1 MSGTLKPDASVRG
14 KGWSS
19 GPGVRGITMTATVAA
34 AERLLRIGE
43 VARGAGVSVR
53 AVRYYEQ
60 QGLLI
65 AERSPS
71 GQRLYRQDAI
81 PLVRFFQEMFA
92 AGLTSRRI
100 AELLPCWD
108 AGHTDAEQRAMLRA
122 ERERIQAKIDD
133 LQATLDHLDEVIA
146 ITDTHP

>member
-1 MSGTLKPDASVRG
+1 
-14 KGWSS
+14 
-19 GPGVRGITMTATVAA
+19 MTDTVAA
-34 AERLLRIGE
+34 AERLIRIGQ

-60 QGLLI
+60 QGLLV
-65 AERSPS
+65 AERSAS

-81 PLVRFFQEMFA
+81 SLVRFFQQMFA

-100 AELLPCWD
+100 TELLPCWD
-108 AGHTDAEQRAMLRA
+108 SGHTDAEQRAMLRA
-122 ERERIQAKIDD
+122 ERERIRAKIED
-133 LQATLDHLDEVIA
+133 LQAVLGRLDEVIA

>member
-1 MSGTLKPDASVRG
+1 
-14 KGWSS
+14 
-19 GPGVRGITMTATVAA
+19 MTVTVAA
-34 AERLLRIGE
+34 AERLIRIGE

-60 QGLLI
+60 QGLLV

-81 PLVRFFQEMFA
+81 ALVRFFQQMYA

-108 AGHTDAEQRAMLRA
+108 AGHTDADQRAMLRA
-122 ERERIQAKIDD
+122 ERERLQAKIDD
-133 LQATLDHLDEVIA
+133 LQAALDHLDEVIA

>member
-1 MSGTLKPDASVRG
+1 
-14 KGWSS
+14 
-19 GPGVRGITMTATVAA
+19 MTVTETAA
-34 AERLLRIGE
+34 GRLVRIGE
-43 VARGAGVSVR
+43 VARAAGVSTR

-65 AERSPS
+65 SERSPS
-71 GQRLYRQDAI
+71 GQRLYRQDAVT
-81 PLVRFFQEMFA
+81 LVRFFQQMFA

-108 AGHTDAEQRAMLRA
+108 SGHTDADQRAMLRA
-122 ERERIQAKIDD
+122 ERDRIQAKVDD
-133 LQATLDHLDEVIA
+133 LQAALDRLDEVIA

>member
-1 MSGTLKPDASVRG
+1 MSVTE
-14 KGWSS
+14 
-19 GPGVRGITMTATVAA
+19 AA
-34 AERLLRIGE
+34 AEPLIRIGE

-53 AVRYYEQ
+53 AVRYYEE
-60 QGLLI
+60 QGLLV

-71 GQRLYRQDAI
+71 GQRLYRQDAV
-81 PLVRFFQEMFA
+81 PLVRFFQQMFA

-108 AGHTDAEQRAMLRA
+108 AGHTDAGQRAMLRA
-122 ERERIQAKIDD
+122 ERERIQAKLDD
-133 LQATLDHLDEVIA
+133 LQATLDQLDGVIA

>member
-1 MSGTLKPDASVRG
+1 
-14 KGWSS
+14 
-19 GPGVRGITMTATVAA
+19 MTVTQATP
-34 AERLLRIGE
+34 ERLIRIGE

-60 QGLLI
+60 QGLLV

-71 GQRLYRQDAI
+71 GQRLYRQDAVT
-81 PLVRFFQEMFA
+81 LVRFFQQMFT
-92 AGLTSRRI
+92 AGLTSRTI

-108 AGHTDAEQRAMLRA
+108 SGHTDAGQRAMLRA
-122 ERERIQAKIDD
+122 ERERIQAKVDD
-133 LQATLDHLDEVIA
+133 LHAALDRLDEIIA

>member
-1 MSGTLKPDASVRG
+1 
-14 KGWSS
+14 
-19 GPGVRGITMTATVAA
+19 MTVTETAA
-34 AERLLRIGE
+34 GRLVRIGE
-43 VARGAGVSVR
+43 VARAAGVSTR

-65 AERSPS
+65 SERSPS
-71 GQRLYRQDAI
+71 GQRLYRQDAVT
-81 PLVRFFQEMFA
+81 LVRFFQQMFA

-108 AGHTDAEQRAMLRA
+108 SGHTDADQRAMLRA
-122 ERERIQAKIDD
+122 ERDRIHAKVDD
-133 LQATLDHLDEVIA
+133 LQAALDRLVEVIA

>member
-1 MSGTLKPDASVRG
+1 
-14 KGWSS
+14 
-19 GPGVRGITMTATVAA
+19 MTVTESA
-34 AERLLRIGE
+34 AERLIRIGE
-43 VARGAGVSVR
+43 VARGADVSVR

-60 QGLLI
+60 QGLLV

-81 PLVRFFQEMFA
+81 SLVRFFQRMYA

-100 AELLPCWD
+100 TELLPCWD
-108 AGHTDAEQRAMLRA
+108 SGHTDAEQRAMLRA
-122 ERERIQAKIDD
+122 ERDRIQAKADD
-133 LQATLDHLDEVIA
+133 LQAALDRLDEVIA

>member
-1 MSGTLKPDASVRG
+1 
-14 KGWSS
+14 
-19 GPGVRGITMTATVAA
+19 MTVTAA
-34 AERLLRIGE
+34 ATERLIRIGE

-60 QGLLI
+60 QGLLS

-71 GQRLYRQDAI
+71 GQRLYRRDAI
-81 PLVRFFQEMFA
+81 SLVRFVQQMYA

-100 AELLPCWD
+100 TELLPCFD
-108 AGHTDAEQRAMLRA
+108 SGHTDAQQRAMLRA
-122 ERERIQAKIDD
+122 ERERIQAKVDD
-133 LQATLDHLDEVIA
+133 LQAALDHLDQVIA

>member
-1 MSGTLKPDASVRG
+1 
-14 KGWSS
+14 
-19 GPGVRGITMTATVAA
+19 MTVTAAA
-34 AERLLRIGE
+34 AERLIRIGE
-43 VARGAGVSVR
+43 VARGADVSVR

-81 PLVRFFQEMFA
+81 TLVRFFQQMFA

-100 AELLPCWD
+100 TELLPCWVS
-108 AGHTDAEQRAMLRA
+108 GHTDAGQRAMLRA
-122 ERERIQAKIDD
+122 ERERIRGKIDD
-133 LQATLDHLDEVIA
+133 LQAALDRLDEVIA

>member
-1 MSGTLKPDASVRG
+1 
-14 KGWSS
+14 
-19 GPGVRGITMTATVAA
+19 MTVTVAA
-34 AERLLRIGE
+34 AERLIRIGQ

-60 QGLLI
+60 QGLLV

-81 PLVRFFQEMFA
+81 PRVRFFQQMFA

-108 AGHTDAEQRAMLRA
+108 SGHTDAEQRTMLHA
-122 ERERIQAKIDD
+122 ERERIQAKVND
-133 LQATLDHLDEVIA
+133 LQAALDRLDEVIA
-146 ITDTHP
+146 ITDKHP

>member
-1 MSGTLKPDASVRG
+1 
-14 KGWSS
+14 
-19 GPGVRGITMTATVAA
+19 MTVTEAA
-34 AERLLRIGE
+34 AERLIRIGE

-65 AERSPS
+65 AERSTS

-81 PLVRFFQEMFA
+81 SRVRFFQQMFA

-100 AELLPCWD
+100 TELLPCWD
-108 AGHTDAEQRAMLRA
+108 SGHTDAEQRAMLRA
-122 ERERIQAKIDD
+122 ERDRIQAKADD
-133 LQATLDHLDEVIA
+133 LQAALDRLDAVIA

>member
-1 MSGTLKPDASVRG
+1 
-14 KGWSS
+14 
-19 GPGVRGITMTATVAA
+19 MTVTVAA
-34 AERLLRIGE
+34 DERLIRIGE

-60 QGLLI
+60 QGLLV

-81 PLVRFFQEMFA
+81 TLISFFQQMFA

-100 AELLPCWD
+100 TELLPCFD
-108 AGHTDAEQRAMLRA
+108 SGHTDAEQRAMLRA

-133 LQATLDHLDEVIA
+133 LQAALGRLDEVIA

>member
-1 MSGTLKPDASVRG
+1 MTVTDAA
-14 KGWSS
+14 
-19 GPGVRGITMTATVAA
+19 P
-34 AERLLRIGE
+34 ERLVRIGE

-60 QGLLI
+60 QGLLS

-71 GQRLYRQDAI
+71 GQRLYRQDTVTR
-81 PLVRFFQEMFA
+81 VRFFQQMYA

-108 AGHTDAEQRAMLRA
+108 SGHTDAEQRAMLHA
-122 ERERIQAKIDD
+122 ERDRIQAKVDD
-133 LQATLDHLDEVIA
+133 LQAALDRLDEVISV
-146 ITDTHP
+146 TDTHP

>member
-1 MSGTLKPDASVRG
+1 
-14 KGWSS
+14 
-19 GPGVRGITMTATVAA
+19 MTVTVAA
-34 AERLLRIGE
+34 AERLIRIGQ
-43 VARGAGVSVR
+43 VAQGAGVSVR

-81 PLVRFFQEMFA
+81 PLVRFFQQMFA

-100 AELLPCWD
+100 TELLPCWD
-108 AGHTDAEQRAMLRA
+108 SGHTDAEQRAMLRA

-133 LQATLDHLDEVIA
+133 LQAVLGRLDEVIA
-146 ITDTHP
+146 VTDTHP

>member
-1 MSGTLKPDASVRG
+1 
-14 KGWSS
+14 
-19 GPGVRGITMTATVAA
+19 MTVTVAA
-34 AERLLRIGE
+34 AERLIRIGE

-65 AERSPS
+65 PERSPS

-81 PLVRFFQEMFA
+81 SRVRFFQQMFA

-100 AELLPCWD
+100 TELLPCWD
-108 AGHTDAEQRAMLRA
+108 SGHTDAEQRAMLRA
-122 ERERIQAKIDD
+122 ERERIQAKVDD
-133 LQATLDHLDEVIA
+133 LQAALDRLDEVIA

>member
-1 MSGTLKPDASVRG
+1 
-14 KGWSS
+14 
-19 GPGVRGITMTATVAA
+19 MTATEAA
-34 AERLLRIGE
+34 AERLIRIGE

-81 PLVRFFQEMFA
+81 VLVRFFQQMFA
-92 AGLTSRRI
+92 AGLTSRKI
-100 AELLPCWD
+100 TELLPCWVS
-108 AGHTDAEQRAMLRA
+108 GHTDAEQRAMLRA
-122 ERERIQAKIDD
+122 ERERIRGKIDD
-133 LQATLDHLDEVIA
+133 LQAALDRLDEVIA
-146 ITDTHP
+146 VTDTHP

>member
-1 MSGTLKPDASVRG
+1 
-14 KGWSS
+14 
-19 GPGVRGITMTATVAA
+19 MTVTEPAG
-34 AERLLRIGE
+34 ERLVRIGE

-71 GQRLYRQDAI
+71 GQRLYRQDAVT
-81 PLVRFFQEMFA
+81 LVRFFQQMFA

-100 AELLPCWD
+100 MELLPCWD
-108 AGHTDAEQRAMLRA
+108 AGHTDAGQRAMLRA
-122 ERERIQAKIDD
+122 ERERMKAKVDD
-133 LQATLDHLDEVIA
+133 LQAALDRLDEVIA

>member
-1 MSGTLKPDASVRG
+1 
-14 KGWSS
+14 
-19 GPGVRGITMTATVAA
+19 MTVTEAA
-34 AERLLRIGE
+34 AERLIRIGE

-65 AERSPS
+65 SERSPS
-71 GQRLYRQDAI
+71 GQRLYRQDAVT
-81 PLVRFFQEMFA
+81 LVRFFQQMFA
-92 AGLTSRRI
+92 AGLSSRRI
-100 AELLPCWD
+100 TELLPCWD

-122 ERERIQAKIDD
+122 ERDRIQAKVDD
-133 LQATLDHLDEVIA
+133 LQAALDRLDEVIA

>member
-1 MSGTLKPDASVRG
+1 
-14 KGWSS
+14 
-19 GPGVRGITMTATVAA
+19 MTVTVAA
-34 AERLLRIGE
+34 AERLIRIGE

-81 PLVRFFQEMFA
+81 SLVRFFQQMFA
-92 AGLTSRRI
+92 AGLTSRRTT
-100 AELLPCWD
+100 ELLPCWD
-108 AGHTDAEQRAMLRA
+108 SGHTDAEQRAMLRA

>member
-1 MSGTLKPDASVRG
+1 MTV
-14 KGWSS
+14 
-19 GPGVRGITMTATVAA
+19 TETAT
-34 AERLLRIGE
+34 ERLIRIGE

-81 PLVRFFQEMFA
+81 SRVRFFQQMFA

-100 AELLPCWD
+100 TELMPCWE
-108 AGHTDAEQRAMLRA
+108 AGHTDADQRAMLRA
-122 ERERIQAKIDD
+122 ERDRIQAKIDD
-133 LQATLDHLDEVIA
+133 LQAARDRLDEVIA
-146 ITDTHP
+146 ITDNHP

>member
-1 MSGTLKPDASVRG
+1 MT
-14 KGWSS
+14 
-19 GPGVRGITMTATVAA
+19 ITKAA
-34 AERLLRIGE
+34 AERLIRIGE

-81 PLVRFFQEMFA
+81 PLVRFFQQMFA

-100 AELLPCWD
+100 TELLPCWD
-108 AGHTDAEQRAMLRA
+108 SGHTDAEQRAMLRA
-122 ERERIQAKIDD
+122 ERDRIQAKIDD
-133 LQATLDHLDEVIA
+133 LRAARDRLDEVIA

>member
-1 MSGTLKPDASVRG
+1 MPVTEA
-14 KGWSS
+14 
-19 GPGVRGITMTATVAA
+19 ATP
-34 AERLLRIGE
+34 AERLIRIGE

-60 QGLLI
+60 QGLLR

-81 PLVRFFQEMFA
+81 PLVRFFQQMYA

-108 AGHTDAEQRAMLRA
+108 SGHTDAEQRAMLHA
-122 ERERIQAKIDD
+122 ERARIQAKVDD
-133 LQATLDHLDEVIA
+133 LQAALARLDEVIA
-146 ITDTHP
+146 TTNTHP

>member
-1 MSGTLKPDASVRG
+1 
-14 KGWSS
+14 
-19 GPGVRGITMTATVAA
+19 MTATTAA
-34 AERLLRIGE
+34 AERLIRIGE

-60 QGLLI
+60 QGLLT

-81 PLVRFFQEMFA
+81 ALVRFFQQMFA

-108 AGHTDAEQRAMLRA
+108 SGHTDADQRAMLRA

-133 LQATLDHLDEVIA
+133 LRATLDHLDEVIA

>member
-1 MSGTLKPDASVRG
+1 
-14 KGWSS
+14 
-19 GPGVRGITMTATVAA
+19 MTVTVAA
-34 AERLLRIGE
+34 AERLIRIGE

-60 QGLLI
+60 QGLLV

-81 PLVRFFQEMFA
+81 ALVRFFQQMFA

-100 AELLPCWD
+100 SELLPCWD
-108 AGHTDAEQRAMLRA
+108 AGHTDAGQRAMLRA

-133 LQATLDHLDEVIA
+133 LQAALDHLDEVIA